1 MRIQN
6 RFYLPC
12 AAALTF
18 CSLPAF
24 ALDGRGGA
32 CGASLLQ
39 VMLNPALIVISL
51 AVAVCVGAVI
61 AMWRKR
67 RDARHRNRVAETSID
82 QSGLYEATSVGSQY
96 HIAWKPAV
104 IAGVCVYVLLLGPV
118 WFLYNLC
125 I

>member
-1 MRIQN
+1 
-6 RFYLPC
+6 
-12 AAALTF
+12 
-18 CSLPAF
+18 
-24 ALDGRGGA
+24 
-32 CGASLLQ
+32 
-39 VMLNPALIVISL
+39 MLNPALIAISL

-82 QSGLYEATSVGSQY
+82 QSGLYEATSVASQY
-96 HIAWKPAV
+96 RIASKPAV

-118 WFLYNLC
+118 WFLYNFC